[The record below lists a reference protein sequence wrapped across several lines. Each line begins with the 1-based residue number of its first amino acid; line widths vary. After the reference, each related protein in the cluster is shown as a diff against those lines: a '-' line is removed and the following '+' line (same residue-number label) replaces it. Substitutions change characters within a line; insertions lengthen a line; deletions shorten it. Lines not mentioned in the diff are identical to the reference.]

1 MRSGQGE
8 SGTGVVEFAIGPKH
22 RVVATLA
29 RGREMGRHVIHRRSG
44 RVVVGLMATHAG
56 GCGDVVIPVYVTIEA
71 LTRRHRVCSGQSKSG
86 AGVVE
91 FAVGPEHG
99 VMATRAR
106 RREMRGHVVH
116 RAECRVVVGLMA
128 AHAGRGGDVVVV
140 IDVTV
145 GTLAR
150 RHGMRTAQRE
160 PGGAVVEGC
169 IQPTG
174 GAVTLLAGLREVR
187 RHVIRIRRALEIL

>member
-91 FAVGPEHG
+91 FAIGPEHG

-128 AHAGRGGDVVVV
+128 AHAGGRSDVVVV
-140 IDVTV
+140 IHVAV
-145 GTLAR
+145 RTLPR
-150 RHGMRTAQRE
+150 RYRVRASERE
-160 PGGAVVEGC
+160 PGRVVVEGC
-169 IQPTG
+169 VQPAG
-174 GAVTLLAGLREVR
+174 GAVALLTGLREVR